1 MISLKMH
8 WLKLAVVCAALTAC
22 VPLRSIEGP
31 MNLSHDILS
40 CDVRPSTL
48 IVLLPGAYD
57 TLKDFMEQGFVEAVR
72 ARNIDADIQLVDA
85 HINYYTNQQIVQRLQ
100 DEVVSPAKAK
110 GYQCIW
116 FAGISLGGY
125 GTLLYSMNHP
135 NQIEGFFI
143 MAPYMGPRDIPA
155 EIHKQGGLKHWT
167 SEVQGNID
175 VDLWRW
181 LKGYATQGAGVPNAY
196 LGYGASDR
204 FENPNGLLAEVL
216 PRERSFVIPGGH
228 DWATWK
234 QLWANFL
241 DTTALPRLDA
251 SKSSCKAQ

>member
-100 DEVVSPAKAK
+100 DEVVGPAKAK
-110 GYQCIW
+110 GYKSIW

-125 GTLLYSMNHP
+125 GTLLYSMRHAD
-135 NQIEGFFI
+135 QIDGFFI

-196 LGYGASDR
+196 LGYGISDR

-228 DWATWK
+228 DWATWR

-241 DTTALPRLDA
+241 DTTALPSLDA
-251 SKSSCKAQ
+251 RKSSCKAQ